1 MSFCCNV
8 DETPQELNS
17 CLSVACGKIGFA
29 VCHFA
34 QVAEPTDKGLAEPVS
49 YNLWGGEDELRC
61 EHTL

>member
-1 MSFCCNV
+1 MSLCCNV

-34 QVAEPTDKGLAEPVS
+34 QVAEPTKDLL
-49 YNLWGGEDELRC
+49 NLFHITYEVVRMN
-61 EHTL
+61 

>member
-34 QVAEPTDKGLAEPVS
+34 QVAELTDKGLAEPVS
-49 YNLWGGEDELRC
+49 YNL
-61 EHTL
+61 